1 MYLSC
6 LSCCLSNIYIIFYSF
21 FHILDLWS
29 FFLVSK
35 KNQNR
40 TLWVQ
45 FSRLLSRFSL
55 SQNGPNGRLRAQEIL
70 TEISI
75 CSQRIDS
82 KKTVLRL
89 DLKVSCN
96 GWCFVLSRFCLS
108 SETQNLI
115 TELQT
120 IFAFDRCSFWESSLL
135 YVTGSDFTRELI
147 PAIFANQF
155 SVVENWFSILLAFI
169 EI

>member
-1 MYLSC
+1 LPHSSLSATMYLSC

-89 DLKVSCN
+89 DLKVSCI
-96 GWCFVLSRFCLS
+96 GWRF
-108 SETQNLI
+108 
-115 TELQT
+115 
-120 IFAFDRCSFWESSLL
+120 R
-135 YVTGSDFTRELI
+135 
-147 PAIFANQF
+147 PK
-155 SVVENWFSILLAFI
+155 SILPFEWDAEFNNGIADDLCFRPLQFLRVI
-169 EI
+169 LVVCDRFGFY